1 MKSLDVKTT
10 PVCQIKLV
18 NVGYSAKFIVSMWGF
33 MHNNRPTH
41 HINGEYTTYGHYNDD
56 HMHND
61 DDEDKYKDKE
71 YRPKWSII
79 LIESYL
85 NFF

>member
-1 MKSLDVKTT
+1 
-10 PVCQIKLV
+10 
-18 NVGYSAKFIVSMWGF
+18 

-71 YRPKWSII
+71 YRPK
-79 LIESYL
+79 
-85 NFF
+85 